1 MFITLEADYA
11 VRIVSVLCREK
22 DKMDAKTISNDACV
36 TLRFALKIL
45 RKLVAAD
52 IVKSYKGTQGGYII
66 NKDPAQLTLKDVLEA
81 IEGTYYFSRCL
92 SPDCTCNRGA
102 DGICCYQKAFNE
114 ISEMVRNKLDTY
126 TFAEL
131 IANSE
136 EFNREDTANEN
147 CSKKFKLDKEAINKI
162 DSEYDD
168 RDLSNYTNYEVY
180 DEEKPRHRF
189 LKKLVKR
196 LIILCAVVL
205 VINLAVL
212 LYTGRLWFNEPKKR
226 DYPIRGPVVTESMG
240 EIRWKSFAKQNIQT
254 AYIRA
259 TKGTTFEDGAFRDNW
274 NGSKDTDISVGA
286 YHVLELDTDGTKQA
300 EQFHK
305 CCGRGSKRQAYPCS
319 GGKTE
324 RTLQTS
330 AT

>member
-92 SPDCTCNRGA
+92 SPDC
-102 DGICCYQKAFNE
+102 YQKAFNE

-136 EFNREDTANEN
+136 EFNREDTANE
-147 CSKKFKLDKEAINKI
+147 
-162 DSEYDD
+162 
-168 RDLSNYTNYEVY
+168 TQQ
-180 DEEKPRHRF
+180 
-189 LKKLVKR
+189 
-196 LIILCAVVL
+196 
-205 VINLAVL
+205 
-212 LYTGRLWFNEPKKR
+212 
-226 DYPIRGPVVTESMG
+226 
-240 EIRWKSFAKQNIQT
+240 EI
-254 AYIRA
+254 
-259 TKGTTFEDGAFRDNW
+259 
-274 NGSKDTDISVGA
+274 
-286 YHVLELDTDGTKQA
+286 QA
-300 EQFHK
+300 
-305 CCGRGSKRQAYPCS
+305 
-319 GGKTE
+319 
-324 RTLQTS
+324 
-330 AT
+330 